1 MCALSK
7 PPPKPP
13 HPPPVEI
20 GWWRRGAHTHTLA
33 ALQFK
38 YQTLWQSTSTRKST
52 PRLSSLFYCRWVLA
66 ISTAKARETTAA
78 LQKVVLDL
86 LPCPS
91 QHSALCC
98 GLLLATR
105 PQLTSGSQQ
114 QVLFTKH
121 AGGGQGGGHVPCV
134 LVVVVFD
141 VCLCTPDCSEAPVLS
156 PSISSC
162 PPPRPLS
169 PTHNPT
175 TTTHTHTGAGLLRR
189 VARPLLLF
197 APQSFHEA
205 KPGHCLCRFLL
216 LLLLSCSRP
225 CLPPDQPRQSGPQAP
240 YAAPTKGLV

>member
-1 MCALSK
+1 MRPVQASSK
-7 PPPKPP
+7 TSPSPPCGDWLVAP
-13 HPPPVEI
+13 
-20 GWWRRGAHTHTLA
+20 WRTHTHAGRLTIQIPDALA
-33 ALQFK
+33 VHINPEVNP
-38 YQTLWQSTSTRKST
+38 T
-52 PRLSSLFYCRWVLA
+52 PVLVILLSLGSGHFNGQGSRDDCCPPIA
-66 ISTAKARETTAA
+66 
-78 LQKVVLDL
+78 LDL